1 MRVPMKVRMRGLN
14 CWDSE
19 PIPTR
24 KTLVHSW
31 GWIPHYPQGP
41 AKDPTTSQHCYTGN
55 QASVCTLA
63 GKNHIQIIVLCTLP
77 WHVGFLD
84 HSLSHRNKGSPGALC
99 DVSPCWYKAIA
110 TAASSQGWGTALC
123 FFLSCFNAFAF
134 WREIRTHRSQDLFP
148 TSFLAR
154 PQDWAFSPLMGLG
167 SSFRIW
173 IPRVFLNLIYSK
185 FNTFGYVTFSV
196 ASHLS
201 RDI

>member
-99 DVSPCWYKAIA
+99 DVSPCWYKASLQLPPPRA
-110 TAASSQGWGTALC
+110 EALLCASSSAASMPLPSGERSGLTGL
-123 FFLSCFNAFAF
+123 
-134 WREIRTHRSQDLFP
+134 RTS
-148 TSFLAR
+148 
-154 PQDWAFSPLMGLG
+154 SPLHSLLDHRTGL
-167 SSFRIW
+167 
-173 IPRVFLNLIYSK
+173 FL
-185 FNTFGYVTFSV
+185 
-196 ASHLS
+196 LS
-201 RDI
+201 WG